1 MIDNNTV
8 EKILEV
14 AEITEVVQD
23 FVSLKKRGVNYIGL
37 CPFHNEKTPSFTVSP
52 AKGIF
57 KCFGC
62 GKGGNSV
69 NFIMEHEH
77 LNYYEALKFLAKKF
91 HIEFEEKEYTKEEA
105 AQIDERESLM
115 IASNYAQKYFSDTLK
130 NHKDGIALGK
140 TYLKERQIR
149 EDIVEKFQLGYCLNA
164 DDDFTKTAVKNGYK
178 LDYLIK
184 AGLTIKNAQ
193 GTFDRFKGR
202 IIFPVHSISGRVI
215 AFGGRVLKTEAKTA
229 KYINSPESSI
239 YHKSNIVYG
248 IYFAKKSIVE
258 KDKCYLVEGYTDVIS
273 LHQNGIENVVASSG
287 TSLTNEQIRLIKR
300 FTKNIT
306 ILYDGDLAG
315 IKASFRGIDLILEEG
330 LNVKV
335 LLFPDN
341 EDPDSFS
348 KKMSSSELIKFINK
362 NEKDFITFKT
372 ELLIEES
379 KNDPIKRA
387 MLISDIVKS
396 VAIIPDNII
405 RSIYLKECSTILKV
419 EEQILYTEVKKIKLD
434 KRQADFKNISRE
446 NIVTGKPAL
455 PQIPSF
461 VDDIYSESQEREI
474 IEILLNSGS
483 SILKFKDENNNEQN
497 ISVAEFI
504 IKEMLNDELELKNVI
519 YKQIFD
525 EFQKQL
531 SEGKIP
537 EAKFFIDHQDDE
549 IRNLATDIMVSNYE
563 LSNIYK
569 KSGVYV
575 ETKDRSLNKVVPKCL
590 IVYKSKIIKI
600 AEKELREQIKKAQ
613 ENNLNNEID
622 ELLQKM
628 TILIESK
635 KSLSKIT
642 ERIFL

>member
-405 RSIYLKECSTILKV
+405 RSIYLKECSTILRTN
-419 EEQILYTEVKKIKLD
+419 IIYRGKK
-434 KRQADFKNISRE
+434 N
-446 NIVTGKPAL
+446 
-455 PQIPSF
+455 
-461 VDDIYSESQEREI
+461 
-474 IEILLNSGS
+474 
-483 SILKFKDENNNEQN
+483 
-497 ISVAEFI
+497 
-504 IKEMLNDELELKNVI
+504 
-519 YKQIFD
+519 
-525 EFQKQL
+525 
-531 SEGKIP
+531 KI
-537 EAKFFIDHQDDE
+537 
-549 IRNLATDIMVSNYE
+549 R
-563 LSNIYK
+563 
-569 KSGVYV
+569 
-575 ETKDRSLNKVVPKCL
+575 
-590 IVYKSKIIKI
+590 
-600 AEKELREQIKKAQ
+600 
-613 ENNLNNEID
+613 
-622 ELLQKM
+622 
-628 TILIESK
+628 
-635 KSLSKIT
+635 
-642 ERIFL
+642 